1 MLKSLLFV
9 LISLSLFYFTG
20 CEQQPK
26 ELKKEQGA
34 NPTVVTV
41 ESKDFETLL
50 QNKPTAQLIDVRT
63 VEEFNSG
70 HLNNAHNIDFYDAAF
85 SAQIASLKKNE
96 PVFVYCAV
104 GGRSAEAARLLQQQG
119 FQQII
124 DLKGGIVA
132 WQKSGKATIH

>member
-1 MLKSLLFV
+1 MLKSLYL
-9 LISLSLFYFTG
+9 LIIILSLLPFTG
-20 CEQQPK
+20 CTQDSR
-26 ELKKEQGA
+26 ELKEQKESSA
-34 NPTVVTV
+34 VKTAR
-41 ESKDFETLL
+41 SHDFEALL
-50 QNKPTAQLIDVRT
+50 QKQPAAQLIDVRT

-70 HLNNAHNIDFYDAAF
+70 HLENAHNIDFYDVVF